1 MPGCSRNRNRSRNR
15 SRTNNR
21 KNRQS
26 GGGAGSGWTMGG
38 ALISSS
44 PGASPTMVNQ
54 PYDGCLSAQRSGAV
68 SFSDK
73 GGLPYSPVMKGGAYT
88 NNMSAPGGIAGFAQ
102 IDRDASHCMPNH
114 ANPAT
119 IGSSLLQSG
128 GAATGAGG
136 GSMAASASPILEQHP
151 AAYTTAPSQFNNS
164 VGAPILLNQPL
175 SGEMLSKACTQ
186 KAGRRRRYNKKSRKA
201 SSRKTKARKTKH

>member
-1 MPGCSRNRNRSRNR
+1 MPSRTRSR
-15 SRTNNR
+15 
-21 KNRQS
+21 KNKQF

-38 ALISSS
+38 PLISSS

-54 PYDGCLSAQRSGAV
+54 PYDGCLSAQRSGTM
-68 SFSDK
+68 SFSDQ
-73 GGLPYSPVMKGGAYT
+73 GGLPYSPLMKGGAYT
-88 NNMSAPGGIAGFAQ
+88 NNLSGVGGIAGFTQ

-114 ANPAT
+114 ANPAMT
-119 IGSSLLQSG
+119 GSPLLQSG
-128 GAATGAGG
+128 GSATGVSG
-136 GSMAASASPILEQHP
+136 GSIAASASPILEQYP

-186 KAGRRRRYNKKSRKA
+186 TAGRRRRRNKKGGKSRN
-201 SSRKTKARKTKH
+201 RKTKDRKTKH